1 MALTPPKATD
11 LFSDI
16 DSPKAAAVAM
26 DEFNTELGKSLSAGI
41 SDPSQIMAVKSGN
54 VSFAQA
60 SMSSSGATS
69 QLEALVANKSLS
81 PEVISSLT
89 TALAT
94 QRGVSGDIAKEITT
108 TSPLST
114 SFAAFDLE
122 APAKLLTPRPTP
134 LRNRIPRK
142 KGIGT
147 SHRVKRILGY
157 TGTGTGG
164 QGQIWPG
171 INETTQNN
179 FAPGAANA
187 YYLER
192 GPQISYTADDLVLP
206 YNSYSLSDQVS
217 FDANFSGLGYQDLRQ
232 LSSTSTLY
240 ATMLMEERMML
251 MARGTASGYSGALSA
266 PTFAVG
272 TRAAAGS
279 EVALTA
285 TTYYVN
291 VTADAG
297 ISYSGFG
304 ESILG
309 TQASQAVSSGG
320 VLTVT
325 VSAANAVVGALGYNI
340 YVGTTTGAANLHYIG
355 TLKGTGT
362 FVVNGVG
369 GNSLG
374 NNGIINTTGALASRA
389 SADTS
394 AYATGYDGILPTVLG
409 PNSGAIN
416 QINSTF
422 STSNPG
428 VEFQNVFA
436 SLYNAV
442 KADPDEI
449 LLNGS
454 DRKQLSDAIKSGST
468 ANYRL
473 NIENPGEGGI
483 TYGSVVTGLQN
494 EVTGKSL
501 ALTVHPWLPQGVS
514 PVLSYTLPIPDT
526 EVSDVWANFL
536 VQDYMG
542 IQWPVNQFTYD
553 FSTYF
558 RGTFFCTAPA
568 WNGVVSGIVSA

>member
-1 MALTPPKATD
+1 MAIAAPKVTD
-11 LFSDI
+11 LFGDVASSKD
-16 DSPKAAAVAM
+16 AAVRM
-26 DEFNTELGKSLSAGI
+26 EEFKSELNKSVSQAVTDPMAINAIQAGKAT
-41 SDPSQIMAVKSGN
+41 
-54 VSFAQA
+54 FAQA
-60 SMSSSGATS
+60 SGDPVAN
-69 QLEALVANKSLS
+69 LEALAANKSLS
-81 PEVISSLT
+81 PDAVGALNN
-89 TALAT
+89 ALAS
-94 QRGVSGDIAKEITT
+94 QRLAMQDIQKDITL

-122 APAKLLTPRPTP
+122 APSKLLTPRPTP
-134 LRNRIPRK
+134 LRNKLPRK
-142 KGIGT
+142 KGVGT

-164 QGQIWPG
+164 IGQTWPG
-171 INETTQNN
+171 ITESTTTAFGSIN
-179 FAPGAANA
+179 
-187 YYLER
+187 YER
-192 GPQISYTADDLVLP
+192 GPKISYAADDLVLP
-206 YNSYSLSDQVS
+206 YNSYSLSDSVS
-217 FDANFSGLGYQDLRQ
+217 FDANFSGMGYQDLRQ

-266 PTFAVG
+266 PTFTLASPV
-272 TRAAAGS
+272 AGAGQT
-279 EVALTA
+279 ALAA

-297 ISYSGFG
+297 ISGSGFG

-309 TQASQAVSSGG
+309 TEASTAVAAGD

-325 VSAANAVVGALGYNI
+325 VGTAVAGALGYNI
-340 YVGTTTGAANLHYIG
+340 YVGTATGAANLKYQG

-362 FVVNGVG
+362 FTIQGASATG
-369 GNSLG
+369 LTG
-374 NNGIINTTGALASRA
+374 NNAAFTTSGAAASRA

-409 PNSGAIN
+409 SNSGYNNA
-416 QINSTF
+416 INSTF

-428 VEFQNVFA
+428 NEYQVVF
-436 SLYNAV
+436 SRLYDSV

-449 LLNGS
+449 FLNGA
-454 DRKQLSDAIKSGST
+454 DRKQLSDSIKNGAT

-473 NIENPGEGGI
+473 NLTQTETGDYVGGAVI
-483 TYGSVVTGLQN
+483 GGLHN
-494 EVTGKSL
+494 EVTGKL
-501 ALTVHPWLPQGVS
+501 VPLTVHPWLPQGVS
-514 PVLSYTLPIPDT
+514 PVVSYTLPIPDT
-526 EVSDVWANFL
+526 EVSDVWANFM

-542 IQWPVNQFTYD
+542 IQWPVTQFAYE

-568 WNGVVSGIVSA
+568 WNGAVSGIVSA

>member
-1 MALTPPKATD
+1 MSLTA
-11 LFSDI
+11 
-16 DSPKAAAVAM
+16 PKAADLFGDASPKEAAERM
-26 DEFNTELGKSLSAGI
+26 EEFTSELGKSLASASTVPGQAPAI
-41 SDPSQIMAVKSGN
+41 DP
-54 VSFAQA
+54 
-60 SMSSSGATS
+60 TS
-69 QLEALVANKSLS
+69 QMEALVANKSLS
-81 PEVISSLT
+81 PEAASSLNN
-89 TALAT
+89 ALAS
-94 QRGVSGDIAKEITT
+94 QRMAMQEIQKDITL

-122 APAKLLTPRPTP
+122 APSKLLTPRPTP

-142 KGIGT
+142 KGVGT

-164 QGQIWPG
+164 VGNTWPG
-171 INETTQNN
+171 ITESTTTAFGSIN
-179 FAPGAANA
+179 
-187 YYLER
+187 YER
-192 GPQISYTADDLVLP
+192 GPKISYAADDLILP
-206 YNSYSLSDQVS
+206 YNSYSLSDSVS
-217 FDANFSGLGYQDLRQ
+217 FDANFSGQGYQDLRQ

-266 PTFAVG
+266 PTFALASPV
-272 TRAAAGS
+272 ASGS
-279 EVALTA
+279 QTALAA

-297 ISYSGFG
+297 ISGSGFG

-309 TQASQAVSSGG
+309 TEASTAVASGD
-320 VLTVT
+320 VLTV
-325 VSAANAVVGALGYNI
+325 AVTTPVTGALGYNI
-340 YVGTTTGAANLHYIG
+340 YVGTATGAANLKYIG

-362 FVVNGVG
+362 FTVQGAASIQRT
-369 GNSLG
+369 GNTAPFS
-374 NNGIINTTGALASRA
+374 TTGAAASRA
-389 SADTS
+389 TADTS

-409 PNSGAIN
+409 ANTGYNNA
-416 QINSTF
+416 INSTF

-428 VEFQNVFA
+428 AEFQTVFA
-436 SLYNAV
+436 SLYDSV
-442 KADPDEI
+442 KADPDLV

-473 NIENPGEGGI
+473 TIDNPGTGGT

-494 EVTGKSL
+494 EVTGKSINL
-501 ALTVHPWLPQGVS
+501 EVHPWLPQGVA
-514 PVLSYTLPIPDT
+514 PVLSFTLPIPDT

-542 IQWPVNQFTYD
+542 IQWPVTQFAYE

-568 WNGVVSGIVSA
+568 WNGAVSGIVSA

>member
-1 MALTPPKATD
+1 MAEMPRATD
-11 LFSDI
+11 LFGDV
-16 DSPKAAAVAM
+16 SPVEAAQRH
-26 DEFNTELGKSLSAGI
+26 EEYLGSLNKSL
-41 SDPSQIMAVKSGN
+41 GN
-54 VSFAQA
+54 ASTVPGQA
-60 SMSSSGATS
+60 PVDATS
-69 QLEALVANKSLS
+69 ALESLAANKSLA
-81 PEVISSLT
+81 PDAVAGLQN
-89 TALAT
+89 ALAA
-94 QRGVSGDIAKEITT
+94 QRMAMQDIQKDITL

-142 KGIGT
+142 KGVGT

-164 QGQIWPG
+164 IGNTWPG
-171 INETTQNN
+171 ITESSTATFGSIN
-179 FAPGAANA
+179 
-187 YYLER
+187 YER
-192 GPQISYTADDLVLP
+192 GPKISYAADDLVLP
-206 YNSYSLSDQVS
+206 YNSYSLSDSVS

-266 PTFAVG
+266 PTFALASPVASG
-272 TRAAAGS
+272 SQTALAAA
-279 EVALTA
+279 
-285 TTYYVN
+285 TYYVN

-297 ISYSGFG
+297 ISGNGFG

-309 TQASQAVSSGG
+309 TEASTAVASGD

-325 VSAANAVVGALGYNI
+325 VSTAVAGALGYNI
-340 YVGTTTGAANLHYIG
+340 YVGTATGAANLKYQG
-355 TLKGTGT
+355 TLRGTGT
-362 FVVNGVG
+362 FTIQGAG
-369 GNSLG
+369 TSGLTG
-374 NNGIINTTGALASRA
+374 NNAALTTTGAAASRA

-409 PNSGAIN
+409 ANSGFN
-416 QINSTF
+416 NSINSTF
-422 STSNPG
+422 STANPG
-428 VEFQNVFA
+428 AEFQTVFA
-436 SLYNAV
+436 QLYSNV
-442 KADPDEI
+442 KADPDLV
-449 LLNGS
+449 LLNGN

-473 NIENPGEGGI
+473 TIQEPGKDGI
-483 TYGSVVTGLQN
+483 TYGSIVTGIQN
-494 EVTGKSL
+494 EVTGKAVDL
-501 ALTVHPWLPQGVS
+501 MVHPWLNQGVA
-514 PVLSYTLPIPDT
+514 PVLSFTLPIPDT
-526 EVSDVWANFL
+526 EVSDVWANFM

-542 IQWPVNQFTYD
+542 IQWPVTQFSYD

-568 WNGVVSGIVSA
+568 WNGAVSGIISA